1 MQTATACSNGLERW
15 RAISSDCRYSHLA
28 PLARVVQAVR
38 DHSSTSEE
46 LIEAAFALCEA
57 NLDIG
62 REALPTWQGLAVV
75 DASGVF
81 SMQGIGREL
90 FHRYSYNF
98 WDFLQMLAD
107 LAKRSADPAQYH
119 QCINQNLFSSQA
131 DDDLVMDRLRAMEQN
146 RVFRAR
152 GCMVDTACLLK
163 DLVRP
168 QASEKQ
174 EQPEEQ
180 TIRQIEITPRQAPGA
195 FGGYGR
201 SLKLNFDGKLL
212 VRGPY
217 CLNVWLERPF
227 FWLAHVSLQA
237 NWLSQSILTLQYQL
251 NLVIDTPTRMR
262 LLLAATAK
270 EPSEQGRGERHF
282 WLHDTELPVDAS
294 CGAPVPMSLR
304 HWQPLKGHPNEAYG
318 LKCSAA
324 DPRLIDDLPVQI
336 VLVLEADSQVATPTG
351 SITLPSIKLV
361 ASDAHIN

>member
-1 MQTATACSNGLERW
+1 MQIGSECSNGLERW
-15 RAISSDCRYSHLA
+15 KAISADCRYSHLP
-28 PLARVVQAVR
+28 PLARIIQAVR
-38 DHSSTSEE
+38 DQSNTSEE
-46 LIEAAFALCEA
+46 LIDTAFTLCEA

-62 REALPTWQGLAVV
+62 RVELPTWQGLAVV

-81 SMQGIGREL
+81 SLQGIGSDL

-98 WDFLQMLAD
+98 WDFLRMLAD

-119 QCINQNLFSSQA
+119 QCINQNLFSSPA
-131 DDDLVMDRLRAMEQN
+131 DDDLVMDRLRAMEQSLA
-146 RVFRAR
+146 FRAR

-163 DLVRP
+163 DLVKS
-168 QASEKQ
+168 QTTEKK
-174 EQPEEQ
+174 EHTEGQP
-180 TIRQIEITPRQAPGA
+180 TRQIEITPRQAPEA

-201 SLKLNFDGKLL
+201 SLKLNLDGKIL

-227 FWLAHVSLQA
+227 FWLAHVNLQA

-251 NLVIDTPTRMR
+251 NLAVDIPARMR
-262 LLLAATAK
+262 LLIAATAK
-270 EPSEQGRGERHF
+270 EPSEPGRGERHF
-282 WLHDTELPVDAS
+282 WLNDTELPVDAG
-294 CGAPVPMSLR
+294 CGATVPMSLR

-336 VLVLEADSQVATPTG
+336 VLVLEADDRVATPTG
-351 SITLPSIKLV
+351 SLTLPCVKLV
-361 ASDAHIN
+361 ASDVDID